1 MSRMFTL
8 NIDFMGYRR
17 MANAFSL
24 FLILLAIAFIGING
38 LRFGLDF
45 TGGTLIELQY
55 EQAPD
60 LGQLRNALETAGY
73 EHFVVQNFGSTN
85 DVLVRLNA
93 GFSNEAAEEIR
104 RLLSLEA
111 NPANLKQAAFVGA
124 QVGAELRDKGGMGVL
139 VALFGILLYIAF
151 RFQMKFGIGAVVG
164 LAFDILLLIGFIAM
178 AKVDVDLTVLAALMA
193 AVGYS
198 LNDTIVVYDRIREN
212 FRLQRDMTPEEIINT
227 SVNQTLIRTTI
238 TSFSTLLAVFAL
250 FFMGGEMIRNFALI
264 MIVSIIIGTFSS
276 IYVASTL
283 LLNLKIRREDLAV
296 PVKEGV
302 LEDDGRP

>member
-17 MANAFSL
+17 LANAFSL
-24 FLILLAIAFIGING
+24 FLIVLAIAFIAING

-45 TGGTLIELQY
+45 TGGTLIELRY

-60 LGQLRNALETAGY
+60 LTQLRSALETAGH
-73 EHFVVQNFGSTN
+73 EHFVVQNFGSSL

-93 GFSNEAAEEIR
+93 GFSNEIAENVR
-104 RLLSLEA
+104 QLLSLDG
-111 NPANLKQAAFVGA
+111 NPAQLKQAAFVGA
-124 QVGAELRDKGGMGVL
+124 QVGAELRDKGGLGVL
-139 VALFGILLYIAF
+139 VALLGILLYIAF
-151 RFQMKFGIGAVVG
+151 RFQMKFGIGAVLG
-164 LAFDILLLIGFIAM
+164 LSFDILLLIGFIAM
-178 AKVDVDLTVLAALMA
+178 TEIDVDLTVLAALMA

-212 FRLQRDMTPEEIINT
+212 FRLRRDLTPGEVINA

-250 FFMGGEMIRNFALI
+250 FFMGGEMIRNFSMI
-264 MIVSIIIGTFSS
+264 MITSIIIGTFSS

-283 LLNLKIRREDLAV
+283 LLNLKISREDLIP
-296 PVKEGV
+296 PVKEDGV
-302 LEDDGRP
+302 LDDGRP